1 MARPSWSASCAPPS
15 TSRADHR
22 ACRSGGCEKNSRD
35 AEAQG
40 CAGNQADE
48 LRAYLLPI
56 AVVLFGAPSA
66 ARASCAIELEGDPDV
81 IARIH
86 DPLLAFGDDSVT
98 CVDVRV
104 LCSRDVD
111 DIVLDLRDQLGRSV
125 QRRFVTPDGAAAF
138 LISWSRRPLPHAGT
152 GLEPSAPPIAVSNAA
167 APPRPAPPP
176 PRVATA
182 APPPSMQ
189 AEAPDDASLPSLRG
203 LAPEVRTAYI
213 AAPFGS
219 PSLDGLAG
227 VVEVAA
233 LFQHGAWR
241 YGANARAITASVSQ
255 DHFLQE
261 ASRVEWVGL
270 DVEGVFGSRWR
281 INRILLGGEVFVGGG
296 ATIVGSQQG
305 MVDAPSLGL
314 RGGARIAIASHV
326 LSRMWVEGRLA
337 WDGLRQL
344 GQTAEQ
350 DTVLR
355 PDRYLGDV
363 HLEIGLLWRL

>member
-1 MARPSWSASCAPPS
+1 
-15 TSRADHR
+15 
-22 ACRSGGCEKNSRD
+22 
-35 AEAQG
+35 
-40 CAGNQADE
+40 
-48 LRAYLLPI
+48 LRAYLLLI
-56 AVVLFGAPSA
+56 AVVLCSAPSA
-66 ARASCAIELEGDPDV
+66 AHASCTIDLEGDPDV

-86 DPLLAFGDDSVT
+86 DPLLAFGDDSVA

-125 QRRFVTPDGAAAF
+125 QRRFLTPDGAAAF

-152 GLEPSAPPIAVSNAA
+152 GLEPTAPPTTVAPPVSNAA

-176 PRVATA
+176 PRVAA
-182 APPPSMQ
+182 AAAPPSMQ
-189 AEAPDDASLPSLRG
+189 AEVPDDASLRSLRG

-227 VVEVAA
+227 LVEVAA

-241 YGANARAITASVSQ
+241 YGANVRAITASVSQ

-261 ASRVEWVGL
+261 AARLEWVGL

-281 INRILLGGEVFVGGG
+281 INRILLGGEVFVGAG
-296 ATIVGSQQG
+296 ATVVGSQQG
-305 MVDAPSLGL
+305 MVDAPPLGL

-326 LSRMWVEGRLA
+326 FSMLWVEGRLA

-344 GQTAEQ
+344 GETSTAQQ